1 MIYDHRDSQW
11 FCFYFRNCLPSLI
24 YTWNSKSKGLNEDI
38 PNRKFINTKYPQKKK
53 TKLERFHINYLMVT
67 SEALEKQ
74 DQTTHQ
80 KT

>member
-1 MIYDHRDSQW
+1 MKT
-11 FCFYFRNCLPSLI
+11 FLTESLL
-24 YTWNSKSKGLNEDI
+24 TLSI
-38 PNRKFINTKYPQKKK
+38 PRKKK